1 MERLRPLILLL
12 FVLLMVNGGL
22 RAQVVKESDSIPEIP
37 TFTDTAGIDAPFIDL
52 STLDTLPVMPV
63 VTDTVVV
70 DTIVA
75 DDLYEPDETSIQFE
89 IDTLYWGGDSYYK
102 NHFINK
108 IRDVMENKRGN
119 IRILHIG
126 GSHVQAG
133 TMILLK

>member
-12 FVLLMVNGGL
+12 FVLLVVNGGL

-89 IDTLYWGGDSYYK
+89 
-102 NHFINK
+102 FI
-108 IRDVMENKRGN
+108 
-119 IRILHIG
+119 
-126 GSHVQAG
+126 
-133 TMILLK
+133 